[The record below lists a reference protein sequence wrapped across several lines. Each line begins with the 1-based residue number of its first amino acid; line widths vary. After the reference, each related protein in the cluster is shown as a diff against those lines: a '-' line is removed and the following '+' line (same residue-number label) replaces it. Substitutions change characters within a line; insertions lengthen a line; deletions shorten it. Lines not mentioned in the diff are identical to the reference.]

1 LSFEILLV
9 VYQYFDTFMNDI
21 EEIVYQL
28 LKSKRK
34 DYLSLRQVE
43 AAFSQKTGQPFPKKY
58 RLLASYQNLVKKRKI
73 KEDEELFKL
82 LLQKKQKTLSGVAP
96 VAVTTKPYPCPGHCV
111 YCPSQKNVPKSY
123 LDDEPA
129 VRRAIKL
136 GYDPAVQFSYRVETL
151 RQSGH
156 PVEKIELI
164 ILGGTFS
171 FYPRSYRED
180 FVKACFEA
188 ANGRKAASLE
198 EAQRQNE
205 KTSQRLIGI
214 TIETR
219 PDLIDDGEIKFLR
232 LLGVTKVALGVQ
244 SVFDEVLLKSNRGHQ
259 VKKTAEATKLLRQA
273 GFKICYHL
281 MPNLPGSSLEK
292 DFQMFQIVFQNPHF
306 CPDFLKIYPTVVLP
320 QTKLHSWWQ
329 RGEFIPYR
337 LDELVELLVKI
348 KEIVPPWV
356 RIERLG
362 RDIPQGDIAAGYRES
377 HLRQIVKKEAKRRGI
392 TCRCVRCREIGGEK
406 RQEKLF
412 FNKEEY
418 QVSGGQE
425 NFLSFVDQDNR
436 LYSLLRLFLPQ
447 EEAAIF
453 ASLKKAALVRE
464 LHTYGQ
470 ALPLGGKRKEAS
482 QHQGLGQKLLVKAEK
497 IAKDKGYFRLAI
509 IAGVGTR
516 EYYRRQGYHPEETYM
531 VKKINNG

>member
-1 LSFEILLV
+1 
-9 VYQYFDTFMNDI
+9 
-21 EEIVYQL
+21 
-28 LKSKRK
+28 
-34 DYLSLRQVE
+34 
-43 AAFSQKTGQPFPKKY
+43 
-58 RLLASYQNLVKKRKI
+58 
-73 KEDEELFKL
+73 
-82 LLQKKQKTLSGVAP
+82 
-96 VAVTTKPYPCPGHCV
+96 
-111 YCPSQKNVPKSY
+111 
-123 LDDEPA
+123 
-129 VRRAIKL
+129 
-136 GYDPAVQFSYRVETL
+136 L

-180 FVKACFEA
+180 FVKACFKA

-219 PDLIDDGEIKFLR
+219 PDLINDGEIKFLR
-232 LLGVTKVALGVQ
+232 RLGVTKVALGVQ

-292 DFQMFQIVFQNPHF
+292 DFQMFQIVFQDPHF

-337 LDELVELLVKI
+337 LEELVELLVRV

-392 TCRCVRCREIGGEK
+392 TCRCVRCREIGEK
-406 RQEKLF
+406 KGRKNCFLIRRNIKL
-412 FNKEEY
+412 
-418 QVSGGQE
+418 
-425 NFLSFVDQDNR
+425 
-436 LYSLLRLFLPQ
+436 
-447 EEAAIF
+447 AA
-453 ASLKKAALVRE
+453 
-464 LHTYGQ
+464 
-470 ALPLGGKRKEAS
+470 
-482 QHQGLGQKLLVKAEK
+482 
-497 IAKDKGYFRLAI
+497 
-509 IAGVGTR
+509 
-516 EYYRRQGYHPEETYM
+516 
-531 VKKINNG
+531 VKKIF